1 MVSRNFFVKM
11 HMISR
16 IFFSNLGSPEA
27 AMFKVG
33 FYKMHPEIPET
44 LSEKAQKFIKSCFEK
59 DPELRPTAAKL
70 LEHSYLNE

>member
-1 MVSRNFFVKM
+1 
-11 HMISR
+11 
-16 IFFSNLGSPEA
+16 
-27 AMFKVG
+27 MFKVG

-70 LEHSYLNE
+70 LEHLFLNE